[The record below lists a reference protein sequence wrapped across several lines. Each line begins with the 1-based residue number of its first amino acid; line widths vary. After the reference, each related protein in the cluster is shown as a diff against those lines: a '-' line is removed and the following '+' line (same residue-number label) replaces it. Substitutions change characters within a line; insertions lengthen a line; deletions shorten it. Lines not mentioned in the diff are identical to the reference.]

1 MVKKEEQEQEEP
13 KEEKKKE
20 RYELVEVPT
29 QTAIVVKDNQ
39 TEAVFQQEQVM
50 LEILNRLDKID
61 RNTG

>member
-1 MVKKEEQEQEEP
+1 MVKKEEQEEEP
-13 KEEKKKE
+13 KEEKKDE

-39 TEAVFQQEQVM
+39 TEKVFQQEQVM